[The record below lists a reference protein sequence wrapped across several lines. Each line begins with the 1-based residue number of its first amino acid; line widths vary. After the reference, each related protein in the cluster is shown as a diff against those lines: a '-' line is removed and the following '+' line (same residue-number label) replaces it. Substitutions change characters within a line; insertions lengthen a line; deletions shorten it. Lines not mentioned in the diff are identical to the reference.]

1 MQQRR
6 TSEIKKTVSLAL
18 HAPQTAQRPR
28 ALALAHRAGRAARR
42 QSTSPSMCRAVSL
55 PQRQPRRE
63 RRKTEEEGVR
73 VPPWDEG
80 DATAV
85 QLGGTCMT
93 VHLAFRDGVCPR
105 KSTEHVDHT
114 QSIGCFVG
122 AGLAK
127 VETAR
132 TARILV
138 EGGSRRP
145 AEHRLK

>member
-1 MQQRR
+1 MPPDG
-6 TSEIKKTVSLAL
+6 S
-18 HAPQTAQRPR
+18 APES
-28 ALALAHRAGRAARR
+28 AG
-42 QSTSPSMCRAVSL
+42 SSSPCRASCPSSVDIAVHVQGS
-55 PQRQPRRE
+55 QPRRE

-114 QSIGCFVG
+114 QSIGCFVR